1 MPRCCGGGTWW
12 PARGNEGGF
21 WTSTVERQA
30 VTARRRSGVWASGR
44 ELVPLLARV
53 WRASDYLSGRLLVAI
68 LPRLLAALAQP
79 HGVGVAP
86 PLRSALTATSPAIL
100 DRLLRPLAA
109 AARPP
114 ALGAQQQ

>member
-1 MPRCCGGGTWW
+1 
-12 PARGNEGGF
+12 
-21 WTSTVERQA
+21 
-30 VTARRRSGVWASGR
+30 
-44 ELVPLLARV
+44 VPLLARV